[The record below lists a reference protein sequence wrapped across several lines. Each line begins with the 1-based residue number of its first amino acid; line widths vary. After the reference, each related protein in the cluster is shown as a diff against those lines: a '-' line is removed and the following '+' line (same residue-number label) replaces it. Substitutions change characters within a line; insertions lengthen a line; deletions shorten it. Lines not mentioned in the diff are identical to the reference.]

1 MLYCIINW
9 SDLFFNSFKK
19 KLLKSAFIIFDSE
32 GTLNEGR
39 VSGQDGSLGNT
50 LN

>member
-1 MLYCIINW
+1 MSKVVNYGLII
-9 SDLFFNSFKK
+9 LT
-19 KLLKSAFIIFDSE
+19 KSAFEIFDSE
-32 GTLNEGR
+32 GTLNEER